1 MIIHAYT
8 CYIMPQTWEV
18 TNRTCSNLSNLYSIF
33 VGFRMFQMFKL
44 QFLQSWRFQNIQ
56 QNILWRIVTPWVLRL
71 KFNDPL
77 VCLLYHW
84 LQCPRA
90 GVIASRFTLHWRMN
104 AIVSKCIEMYQ
115 NVSNSAAEVAGAL
128 EKQLAGTRSPQDCC
142 CLFHPEETTMMHK
155 RGPPENTSQVVAC
168 LGKGPARFSNEPVF
182 SMARWKQERASVSCP
197 YKTSVKPVLLH
208 AACIICDVLE
218 PDWATLAVALTRWK
232 LRGHKGSWH
241 QRLFRG
247 TRSIII
253 HLHPES
259 RWNMMNLA

>member
-1 MIIHAYT
+1 MHIHAYT

-104 AIVSKCIEMYQ
+104 AIVSKCIEMWVVTLLYEEI
-115 NVSNSAAEVAGAL
+115 ARY
-128 EKQLAGTRSPQDCC
+128 LAVDIS
-142 CLFHPEETTMMHK
+142 EE
-155 RGPPENTSQVVAC
+155 N
-168 LGKGPARFSNEPVF
+168 RFSF
-182 SMARWKQERASVSCP
+182 MLARS
-197 YKTSVKPVLLH
+197 
-208 AACIICDVLE
+208 
-218 PDWATLAVALTRWK
+218 
-232 LRGHKGSWH
+232 G
-241 QRLFRG
+241 
-247 TRSIII
+247 
-253 HLHPES
+253 
-259 RWNMMNLA
+259 